1 MDDQFTLDSMTKRIT
16 ISLPDSTYKKLEEW
30 AETED
35 RSVAGQASYVLQK
48 AVDDAEQLGKISP
61 NSPKPPPGRS

>member
-48 AVDDAEQLGKISP
+48 AVDDAEQQGKIKP
-61 NSPKPPPGRS
+61 DSPKLPPGRS

>member
-61 NSPKPPPGRS
+61 NSPKSPQGRS

>member
-61 NSPKPPPGRS
+61 NPPKSPPGRS

>member
-1 MDDQFTLDSMTKRIT
+1 MIEPFSIDYMTKRIT
-16 ISLPDSTYKKLEEW
+16 ISLPDSSYKKLEEW

-48 AVDDAEQLGKISP
+48 AIDDAEQQSKIKSAR
-61 NSPKPPPGRS
+61 PKPPNDL

>member
-1 MDDQFTLDSMTKRIT
+1 MVEQFAIDFMTKRIT
-16 ISLPDSTYKKLEEW
+16 ISLPDSSYKKLEEW

-48 AVDDAEQLGKISP
+48 AVDDAEQQSRIKSAR
-61 NSPKPPPGRS
+61 SKPPSSDV

>member
-30 AETED
+30 AQTED

-48 AVDDAEQLGKISP
+48 AVDDAEQLGKISLDP
-61 NSPKPPPGRS
+61 PKPPPGRS